1 MRANDGV
8 AVGVLTNV
16 GKTAN
21 SSLLKIDAW
30 NVSVF
35 YYEKRK
41 EEVLTSQFASDWNTT
56 KFVQ

>member
-1 MRANDGV
+1 MCADLRV

-30 NVSVF
+30 NVSALLNMN
-35 YYEKRK
+35 EKK
-41 EEVLTSQFASDWNTT
+41 E
-56 KFVQ
+56 